1 MVEGTAVDD
10 DAVLEVVAESN
21 MAPSAILR
29 RFPEDFKP

>member
-21 MAPSAILR
+21 MAISDPKKVS
-29 RFPEDFKP
+29 